1 MPDSNS
7 YSNVSYY
14 CFSISI
20 LMLPIEE
27 QYNSPDQPSKYA
39 EKNLI
44 LKLQIGLRITV
55 FKLFIN

>member
-1 MPDSNS
+1 
-7 YSNVSYY
+7 
-14 CFSISI
+14 
-20 LMLPIEE
+20 MLPIEE